1 MLVEHT
7 GELECTQPGGERVE
21 SVMAGAGEG
30 GITIRAALPGG
41 DEGSTHVTSSSSSI
55 TALPAGG
62 AAASS

>member
-7 GELECTQPGGERVE
+7 GELECTQPRRERVE

-30 GITIRAALPGG
+30 GLLYERRSLE

-55 TALPAGG
+55 TALPAGE